1 MFPTLTLTLSQTWE
15 RGLDARGGLLVSL
28 KSEQLPFLR
37 GLARLRHAGC
47 SRNISRFPPF
57 NTSLSPME
65 KRLPASV
72 SKFCEV

>member
-1 MFPTLTLTLSQTWE
+1 MSPTLTLSQLG
-15 RGLDARGGLLVSL
+15 RGDWMPGADCWFPL
-28 KSEQLPFLR
+28 KSEQVPFLR

>member
-15 RGLDARGGLLVSL
+15 KGLDARGGLLVSL